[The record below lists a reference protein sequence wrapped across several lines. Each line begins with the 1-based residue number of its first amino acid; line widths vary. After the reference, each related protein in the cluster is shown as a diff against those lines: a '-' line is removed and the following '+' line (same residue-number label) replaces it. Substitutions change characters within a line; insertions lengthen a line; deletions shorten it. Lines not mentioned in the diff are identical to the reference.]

1 MSDQRGQASV
11 RPRGVLVIAFG
22 GPHKL
27 EDVRPF
33 LRHVLA
39 GRPVPEERFESVVHH
54 YELLGGRSPITEHT
68 QNQARL
74 LREEL
79 ARRGHALDV
88 RVGMRHSTPWIHEAL
103 EGFAQAGIEHV
114 VGLVMAAQE
123 TEASLSRYVQAVDA
137 ARAEL
142 GERAP
147 YVSYARGWGSSEN
160 VIDAHACNV
169 ARTLAQLSFD
179 TREHA
184 SLVFSAHSIP
194 VSMAAE
200 SPYVAQLEDC
210 AQRVAQK
217 LGIRRHR
224 LVYQSRSGSPRD
236 PWLEP
241 DVLDAL
247 DEEHAR
253 GVRDVVIA
261 PIGFI
266 CDHVEVLYDLDIEAQ
281 QRAQGL
287 GLTLHRVPTLGTHPS
302 FVRALADA
310 VVSTLEAPA

>member
-1 MSDQRGQASV
+1 MSLGQSA
-11 RPRGVLVIAFG
+11 RPGGVLVIAFG

-33 LRHVLA
+33 LQHVLA

-68 QNQARL
+68 QNQARAL
-74 LREEL
+74 SEEL

-88 RVGMRHSTPWIHEAL
+88 RVGMRHSTPWIRDAL
-103 EGFAQAGIEHV
+103 EDFANAGITHV
-114 VGLVMAAQE
+114 IGLVMAAQE
-123 TEASLSRYVQAVDA
+123 TEASLSRYVQAVEA
-137 ARAEL
+137 ARDVL

-147 YVSYARGWGSSEN
+147 HVTYARGWGSSES
-160 VIDAHACNV
+160 VIDAHACQV
-169 ARTLAQLSFD
+169 ARTLAALSLEA
-179 TREHA
+179 RERA
-184 SLVFSAHSIP
+184 SLVFSAHSVP
-194 VSMAAE
+194 VSMAQD

-210 AQRVAQK
+210 AKRVAQK
-217 LGIRRHR
+217 LGIRTHR
-224 LVYQSRSGSPRD
+224 LVYQSRSGNPRD

-253 GVRDVVIA
+253 SVKDVVIA

-266 CDHVEVLYDLDIEAQ
+266 CDHVEVLYDLDIEAR
-281 QRAQGL
+281 QRADAL
-287 GLTLHRVPTLGTHPS
+287 GLTLHRAPTLGSHPS

-310 VVSTLEAPA
+310 VVHTLEGSP